1 MNSKN
6 PRGWLINTLKNVIR
20 NRQRTEARLSNA
32 LLVAMSVCE
41 PQAKA
46 NVETAEFHAAYSDA
60 LGKDNFQLL
69 INIVIRKY
77 SMLEAAEELGIS
89 VEACKKRVQR
99 AKKRLQKI
107 IEKDF

>member
-1 MNSKN
+1 M
-6 PRGWLINTLKNVIR
+6 
-20 NRQRTEARLSNA
+20 
-32 LLVAMSVCE
+32 
-41 PQAKA
+41 
-46 NVETAEFHAAYSDA
+46 
-60 LGKDNFQLL
+60 

-99 AKKRLQKI
+99 AKKKLQKI